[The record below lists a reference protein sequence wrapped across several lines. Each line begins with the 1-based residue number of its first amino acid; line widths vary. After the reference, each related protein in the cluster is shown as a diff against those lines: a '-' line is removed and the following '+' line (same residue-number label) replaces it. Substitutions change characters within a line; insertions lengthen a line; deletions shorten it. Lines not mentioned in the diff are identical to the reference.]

1 MYAWLWWELIAQSLT
16 YFIEA
21 SYQLAVSPYRM
32 TYLLVGEWKA
42 KIDVGHFQELNQP
55 LFLPLPRIRFRFLNR
70 TATSCPTL
78 LTKQSRWDELIDIKV
93 WSALKIVIVSTPITY
108 SRLCTAGETFST
120 QFNPAIHKKIQLKV
134 YQSIVW
140 VESFPPC
147 VNAYLIDK
155 VFVNKFCQPVGQC
168 KQICGP
174 SNTEQVTPA
183 GSVQLAP
190 DGRSPCRLE
199 ALWLHTEDNSVL
211 ERRIRRKRNQ
221 SASHEIGT
229 WSW

>member
-1 MYAWLWWELIAQSLT
+1 MLYRIFKKHFISQPGDLESFDSLNNIVFCTYLYLVRVEFIIQISQPVKRKMYAWLWWELIAQSLT

-78 LTKQSRWDELIDIKV
+78 LTKQSRWDELIDIKSLI
-93 WSALKIVIVSTPITY
+93 SAEDSDSVNADYIQSFVLSWRNLQHSIQP
-108 SRLCTAGETFST
+108 
-120 QFNPAIHKKIQLKV
+120 IHKKLQLKV

-140 VESFPPC
+140 VEFFKDRWIVSS
-147 VNAYLIDK
+147 L
-155 VFVNKFCQPVGQC
+155 C
-168 KQICGP
+168 KCL
-174 SNTEQVTPA
+174 S
-183 GSVQLAP
+183 
-190 DGRSPCRLE
+190 DR
-199 ALWLHTEDNSVL
+199 
-211 ERRIRRKRNQ
+211 
-221 SASHEIGT
+221 
-229 WSW
+229 